1 MARGW
6 ESKSV
11 EDQKNADPLTSV
23 PKSVG
28 KPHAMDDKEKPGVAK
43 ARAADDA
50 YRKRQIQDL
59 ALQRERI
66 LSERTSSPHRR
77 EALKAALVEIEMK
90 LAELGW
96 AIHL

>member
-11 EDQKNADPLTSV
+11 EENQSAQEKMTDSNS
-23 PKSVG
+23 
-28 KPHAMDDKEKPGVAK
+28 KPQAISDKPGADK
-43 ARAADDA
+43 AQATVDA
-50 YRKRQIQDL
+50 HRKRKIQEL

-66 LSERTSSPHRR
+66 LNERTASPHRR
-77 EALKAALVEIEMK
+77 EALQAALLEIEMK
-90 LAELGW
+90 LADLGW